1 MRGRPWLPGTSPAQ
15 VAMPSHCR
23 KETPTTRGS
32 RNSSGRHP
40 GGEWE
45 SSPSPGSATLTRG
58 WPVAADTRRSGEGA
72 RLCLSRW
79 AWNASRAHS
88 GTGQSYPPPFTRR
101 ETEAESNRPAGATSS
116 AVAAPVQDPAP
127 SAHATPTLWRRAQPP
142 GSVSPL
148 PPTASPRINP
158 ARLWS
163 NEGSF
168 SCPGKDPTHPTGAQ
182 QMLRSTDLLAV
193 PLKAYPHLSLA
204 N

>member
-45 SSPSPGSATLTRG
+45 SSPSPGSAMLTRG

-88 GTGQSYPPPFTRR
+88 GTGQSYSP
-101 ETEAESNRPAGATSS
+101 ALPAGK
-116 AVAAPVQDPAP
+116 
-127 SAHATPTLWRRAQPP
+127 
-142 GSVSPL
+142 
-148 PPTASPRINP
+148 PRQK
-158 ARLWS
+158 A
-163 NEGSF
+163 
-168 SCPGKDPTHPTGAQ
+168 
-182 QMLRSTDLLAV
+182 TDLLGPPAQQWQHLARTQ
-193 PLKAYPHLSLA
+193 PPPPTPHPPCGEGLSLRA
-204 N
+204 LSALYPQPQAPGSTQPGSGATRGPSLVPGRTPPTPLGPSRC